1 MKKIYINPKVPSFM
15 DSKDIN
21 DRSESHLAKWFN
33 RAYIRTQ
40 DFGDDNY
47 QEYCE
52 RMAYTQEEDYQ
63 GEYKLDTEDEFNARR
78 AKDLKSW
85 CEHWGDDGIRYDVR
99 ILDGGAWD
107 RTTNKGNYKTLK
119 EAIEAAQAL
128 MSGDS
133 FIDKFNNS
141 LIVHKSQ

>member
-1 MKKIYINPKVPSFM
+1 MKKIYVNPKVPSFM

-40 DFGDDNY
+40 DFGEDNY

-63 GEYKLDTEDEFNARR
+63 GEYKLDTEEEFNTRR

-107 RTTNKGNYKTLK
+107 RTTNKGNYKTLE
-119 EAIEAAQAL
+119 EAMEVAKDL
-128 MSGDS
+128 MSGPT
-133 FIDKFNNS
+133 FMDKFNDS
-141 LIVHKSQ
+141 LVVL